1 MDLLPTDISEQRVR
15 DYVVKEVR
23 KIGGWKEEEDKSGKK
38 WGRVDDSKGDD
49 TGKSSEADGGWESTI
64 ESRDSRPFRG
74 MREYGKGYYS
84 RLRKEKLSY
93 EEGEVLREDVKL
105 VSCQTGYGV
114 DALLKRLL
122 EVSKEHGCNT
132 IHVLGKYVVCLSI
145 DIVYIVYLYI
155 SFTFVQPTRLTDT
168 NYCLHMLYRRC

>member
-23 KIGGWKEEEDKSGKK
+23 RIGGWEKENDRSEKK
-38 WGRVDDSKGDD
+38 WSRVDETKGDD
-49 TGKSSEADGGWESTI
+49 DKEEAAGGWESTV
-64 ESRDSRPFRG
+64 EGGRDSKPSRG
-74 MREYGKGYYS
+74 NTREYGKGYYS

-132 IHVLGKYVVCLSI
+132 IHVLGK
-145 DIVYIVYLYI
+145 
-155 SFTFVQPTRLTDT
+155 F
-168 NYCLHMLYRRC
+168 LHLIYKRQLRVRYE